1 LDDLRFIFQD
11 GSRSLYCIPIASNF
25 GCADSFF
32 VDKLD
37 DKKLFV
43 VLQMTIN
50 LNHGI
55 KAKLMLDL
63 LKWVD
68 PSYSVCFVFVV
79 PYDDLATQFTFQKF
93 LTAKNTIH
101 QKQKPDV
108 SLTNMRQYV
117 TSIDILK
124 KSN

>member
-1 LDDLRFIFQD
+1 MASQTFLKLWNLDF
-11 GSRSLYCIPIASNF
+11 RSFYCTPIASNF
-25 GCADSFF
+25 ACADSFL
-32 VDKLD
+32 VVKINDE
-37 DKKLFV
+37 KLFV

-63 LKWVD
+63 LKWID

-79 PYDDLATQFTFQKF
+79 PYDDLATQFTVQKF
-93 LTAKNTIH
+93 LTVKNTVH
-101 QKQKPDV
+101 QKPDV
-108 SLTNMRQYV
+108 SLTKMQQYV
-117 TSIDILK
+117 TAVDILK